1 MIRRG
6 PYRSII
12 AMRGATIEAA
22 LAAERKS
29 APSRD
34 VKFLVFH
41 VFLLAVICSG
51 VVVPARARAGASE
64 SFMIPFL
71 IPNSNP
77 SLVRKKSLPWRIE
90 YDRRRKRERG
100 RIKQEYKVRSEQR
113 KGKKQQLGA

>member
-1 MIRRG
+1 
-6 PYRSII
+6 
-12 AMRGATIEAA
+12 MRGATIEAA
-22 LAAERKS
+22 LAADRKS

-34 VKFLVFH
+34 VRFLVFH

-77 SLVRKKSLPWRIE
+77 SLDRKTFVPWKTG
-90 YDRRRKRERG
+90 YDGRRKRERG
-100 RIKQEYKVRSEQR
+100 RIKQEHKARSEQR
-113 KGKKQQLGA
+113 KGKKITARGMSMG